1 MAQSLARAS
10 SILKKSNIGSDG
22 PTPSNI
28 EDEEISKKDK
38 TIQGEDMEMTAAFCE
53 NMRAETEL
61 GEEVLRDEVARALV
75 EQPKD
80 EQQGRSGIVT
90 TNEDED
96 IGQGDLHTQ
105 GQTSQRGRSPEKT
118 RNCNKTSIQDIDME
132 MTRAGVKNQVDSTR
146 LTQDNMDLSKMVP
159 FIRQGPTSV
168 EKDDMEMTKAGG
180 RNNGNRTTMIQDNM
194 EMTKVGGG
202 YIENRTSTARDAMEM
217 TRTNSDRPGQGR
229 SLPQEHDMASSRS
242 KVDRTVMTQ
251 ENMEMTRI
259 PPKLIVTNHQDDMEM
274 TRAQM
279 EGVIDVSPC
288 VPSSQDDVAVQGEE
302 SGWETMHS
310 PVISVSPILP
320 ELPVKTKTQ
329 GDLLRENFPS
339 PAASPSPEMTR
350 MLGGMPVKPKTKAG
364 IWDGDVTSF
373 MPVGESTRALKFRVP
388 PPSTFSPNC
397 SPLAKTSHATG
408 EVGDLTSF
416 APGEEYESTRKLPT
430 RPAPVKPLRQ
440 ELPSPLASTALK
452 EVGDLTTFS
461 PMEEYESTRKLPK
474 APTISRFASVSTVDE
489 EVTSPNRGARV
500 QETML
505 PGLEVTAAPGCYCFA
520 SQRGA
525 AEEEEE
531 KRVECP
537 LHVTIAP
544 RNEDKQMGSSLARVS
559 VSKSPPT
566 KRLSE
571 DFEEEQAKRQCRL
584 KPQGERDEGE
594 GAIIRNKSLVEQ
606 DREGTEKDAEGKESP
621 EKRLKL
627 STLGERLAALADQSV
642 AQPTNQ
648 SLYQPILG
656 NQGEAEPHSVNQSAA
671 PPPPTSQGLD
681 RLLSKEEACDNIETG
696 NTEAQN
702 AGERNDAEGKQDA
715 LMVKED
721 SPNCQV
727 GTSPARSSSPTRTS
741 STSRTEKTST
751 AGNVATLPAEDTDVS
766 IFTELATRQRQKQEE
781 KDGCR
786 DSGQHHGEWK
796 LMGFN
801 DKVFASFYKQAP
813 HLHIVVLLSFHICI
827 FRWRQY
833 PGWRV
838 P

>member
-1 MAQSLARAS
+1 MLPDDDDEDDAGASGKVNALGFLAALGDESVDEGVAGKTVLGGGMDVTMGNRMDMTLGRLDRTSESVLSQPGNKTTVGGCMDVTMAPTNLEITLPCVSRTNKTVVGGGMDITMAPTFEEHEKDSLGDFTTHGGGMEATLASKEASHLPDSLPNSNNSSFDGGATATVKFSQLALANNTLVLPRRESEEDEEEDFTRAPEQVFSYDPSQVISSTAPPPKAQPLARAS
-10 SILKKSNIGSDG
+10 SILKKSNIESDG

-28 EDEEISKKDK
+28 EDEETSMRDK
-38 TIQGEDMEMTAAFCE
+38 TILGEDMEMTTAFCE
-53 NMRAETEL
+53 NIRAETEL
-61 GEEVLRDEVARALV
+61 SEEVLRDEVAGAPV
-75 EQPKD
+75 EQPKV
-80 EQQGRSGIVT
+80 EQRRSGIVT
-90 TNEDED
+90 TNEEED
-96 IGQGDLHTQ
+96 IAQGDLHTQ

-118 RNCNKTSIQDIDME
+118 RPCNKTSIQDEDME

-146 LTQDNMDLSKMVP
+146 LTQDNMDLTKMVP
-159 FIRQGPTSV
+159 FNRQGPTSV
-168 EKDDMEMTKAGG
+168 EQDEMEMTKAGS

-202 YIENRTSTARDAMEM
+202 PIENRTSNTYDAMEM
-217 TRTNSDRPGQGR
+217 TRTNSDRLGQGHSR
-229 SLPQEHDMASSRS
+229 PQEHDMEMTRAGAKS
-242 KVDRTVMTQ
+242 KVDRTAMTQ
-251 ENMEMTRI
+251 DNMEITRV
-259 PPKLIVTNHQDDMEM
+259 PPKLIVTNHQDDIEM

-279 EGVIDVSPC
+279 EGVVDVSPS
-288 VPSSQDDVAVQGEE
+288 VPSTQDDAGVVQGEE

-310 PVISVSPILP
+310 PVISVSPILTD
-320 ELPVKTKTQ
+320 LPVKTKTQ

-397 SPLAKTSHATG
+397 SPLAKASHTAG

-474 APTISRFASVSTVDE
+474 APTLLRSACVSTVDE

-525 AEEEEE
+525 AQEEE

-544 RNEDKQMGSSLARVS
+544 RNEDKQMGISLAKVS
-559 VSKSPPT
+559 VSPPT

-571 DFEEEQAKRQCRL
+571 DFEEEQAKRQCR
-584 KPQGERDEGE
+584 QEAQERTDEREE
-594 GAIIRNKSLVEQ
+594 GIIRSNDLDQ
-606 DREGTEKDAEGKESP
+606 DREETEKDA
-621 EKRLKL
+621 
-627 STLGERLAALADQSV
+627 
-642 AQPTNQ
+642 
-648 SLYQPILG
+648 
-656 NQGEAEPHSVNQSAA
+656 
-671 PPPPTSQGLD
+671 
-681 RLLSKEEACDNIETG
+681 
-696 NTEAQN
+696 
-702 AGERNDAEGKQDA
+702 
-715 LMVKED
+715 
-721 SPNCQV
+721 
-727 GTSPARSSSPTRTS
+727 
-741 STSRTEKTST
+741 
-751 AGNVATLPAEDTDVS
+751 
-766 IFTELATRQRQKQEE
+766 
-781 KDGCR
+781 
-786 DSGQHHGEWK
+786 
-796 LMGFN
+796 
-801 DKVFASFYKQAP
+801 
-813 HLHIVVLLSFHICI
+813 
-827 FRWRQY
+827 
-833 PGWRV
+833 
-838 P
+838 

>member
-1 MAQSLARAS
+1 
-10 SILKKSNIGSDG
+10 
-22 PTPSNI
+22 
-28 EDEEISKKDK
+28 
-38 TIQGEDMEMTAAFCE
+38 
-53 NMRAETEL
+53 
-61 GEEVLRDEVARALV
+61 
-75 EQPKD
+75 
-80 EQQGRSGIVT
+80 
-90 TNEDED
+90 
-96 IGQGDLHTQ
+96 
-105 GQTSQRGRSPEKT
+105 
-118 RNCNKTSIQDIDME
+118 
-132 MTRAGVKNQVDSTR
+132 
-146 LTQDNMDLSKMVP
+146 
-159 FIRQGPTSV
+159 
-168 EKDDMEMTKAGG
+168 
-180 RNNGNRTTMIQDNM
+180 
-194 EMTKVGGG
+194 
-202 YIENRTSTARDAMEM
+202 MEM
-217 TRTNSDRPGQGR
+217 TRTNSDRRGEGH
-229 SLPQEHDMASSRS
+229 SLPQKHDMEMTRAGARS
-242 KVDRTVMTQ
+242 KLDRTAMTQ

-274 TRAQM
+274 P
-279 EGVIDVSPC
+279 SL
-288 VPSSQDDVAVQGEE
+288 PSSQDVVAVQGEE

-388 PPSTFSPNC
+388 PPSTFSPSC
-397 SPLAKTSHATG
+397 SPPAKASHGAG

-430 RPAPVKPLRQ
+430 RPALVKPHRQ
-440 ELPSPLASTALK
+440 ELPSPLASIALK

-474 APTISRFASVSTVDE
+474 APTIVRSASVSTVDE

-505 PGLEVTAAPGCYCFA
+505 PGLEVTAAPGCFCFA

-571 DFEEEQAKRQCRL
+571 DFEEEQAKRQCRQE
-584 KPQGERDEGE
+584 PRAERDEGE
-594 GAIIRNKSLVEQ
+594 GAIIRKKSLAEQ
-606 DREGTEKDAEGKESP
+606 DREETEKDAEGKESP

-656 NQGEAEPHSVNQSAA
+656 NQCEAQPHIVNQSPASA
-671 PPPPTSQGLD
+671 PPTSQGLD
-681 RLLSKEEACDNIETG
+681 HLMSKEEACDNIETG
-696 NTEAQN
+696 LKDGNTEAPN
-702 AGERNDAEGKQDA
+702 ARDRSGTEEKQDA

-721 SPNCQV
+721 SPSCPV

-741 STSRTEKTST
+741 SPSRSEKTST
-751 AGNVATLPAEDTDVS
+751 VGNVATLPAEDTDVS
-766 IFTELATRQRQKQEE
+766 IFTELAARQRQKQEE

-801 DKVFASFYKQAP
+801 DKVAAVSWMEGSLMLEIQLGEKLKPKKSRKTMGGNKRVQHHVVTAFQWRS
-813 HLHIVVLLSFHICI
+813 LHIEEEDEKEESLGEAGVQDVEEDKCISEAHNSLIRRFSPAVMAAECLNTYSLATLLSKISHYASAACSYLKALNRVRRRFFPFKVDQGRVTVGFVSSMLGQSLTLSVDFSSGFSSAPSTVEVVESLGKYIPANSVAKI
-827 FRWRQY
+827 AETVTPGPLYLSELAEKMEELFRLKEIALQR
-833 PGWRV
+833 RKSN
-838 P
+838 